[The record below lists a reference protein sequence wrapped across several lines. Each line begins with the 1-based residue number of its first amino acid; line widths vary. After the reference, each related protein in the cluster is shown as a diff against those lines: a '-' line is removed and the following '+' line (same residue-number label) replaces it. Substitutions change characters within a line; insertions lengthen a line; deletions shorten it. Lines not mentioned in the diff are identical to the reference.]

1 MLAKIIGFFK
11 HLGSK
16 NAARIGFALSA
27 IVALT
32 VGTVSVDGSL
42 TAYGDTVISA
52 DVAFGGA
59 DEEFGDADIEKTETD
74 GVLTDGSDATE
85 DTGNAE
91 STEGTDGTEEKTEP
105 AKLDRIGE
113 GSYELN
119 PIGLTTTRVTVTET
133 VKYSYKKVYSDK
145 LYRGETETSAGKNGE
160 KEVIYTIVMLNGVE
174 VYRDSFSEE
183 ITKEPVP
190 QIETIGTKLHASAAV
205 MTSEDVK
212 SISTLKPDSPI
223 ELDKNGVPVSYK
235 KVITGKSSAYCGKC
249 DNNMTAIGLPAQPG
263 LVAVNFAQ
271 IPKYTK
277 MYIVANDGTVYG
289 YAIAADTGGF
299 ASNGSKR
306 IVDVRMPTGSKCT
319 CGSNWGVKNVKI
331 YILE

>member
-11 HLGSK
+11 SLGSK

-27 IVALT
+27 VVALT
-32 VGTVSVDGSL
+32 VGTVTADGSFA
-42 TAYGDTVISA
+42 AYGDTVVSV
-52 DVAFGGA
+52 DVALGGA

-74 GVLTDGSDATE
+74 VVSSEDSAATE
-85 DTGNAE
+85 DGDNAD
-91 STEGTDGTEEKTEP
+91 STDAADKSEDKSEQ

-119 PIGLTTTRVTVTET
+119 PIALTTTRVTVTET
-133 VKYSYKKVYSDK
+133 VKYGYKKVYSDK

-160 KEVIYTIVMLNGVE
+160 KEVIYTVVMLNGVE

-183 ITKEPVP
+183 ITKEPVA
-190 QIETIGTKLHASAAV
+190 QVETIGTKLHASAAV
-205 MTSEDVK
+205 MTSEDVEC
-212 SISTLKPDSPI
+212 ISTLKPDSPI
-223 ELDKNGVPVSYK
+223 ELDKNGVPVNYT

-263 LVAVNFAQ
+263 LVAVNFSQ

-306 IVDVRMPTGSKCT
+306 VVDVRMPTGSKCT